1 MDGQCRSRFAA
12 GGLWHFCIDVGGV
25 TKFLLQVV
33 GGFAVFVT
41 LAGWVFFCQ
50 WLKHVGL
57 GALAMIGLAFVALL
71 LVRIIKGN
79 EREQP
84 VP

>member
-1 MDGQCRSRFAA
+1 
-12 GGLWHFCIDVGGV
+12 
-25 TKFLLQVV
+25 
-33 GGFAVFVT
+33 
-41 LAGWVFFCQ
+41 
-50 WLKHVGL
+50 L

-71 LVRIIKGN
+71 LVRMIKGN